1 MTWDEAG
8 YVTTFAQ
15 DVIAWQRRHGRN
27 GLPWQK
33 RDAYAVWVSEIML
46 QQTQVGTVIPYYE
59 RFMQRFPD
67 VSALAHAP
75 LDEVLAHWSGLGYY
89 SRARNLHGAASI
101 LSAHHGGDFPR
112 AISDVMALP
121 GVGRSTA
128 AAIMVFGFGER
139 HAILDG
145 NVKRVLARVCAIE
158 GYPGAKRVADRLWE
172 QAERFLPHGD
182 VEAYTQ
188 GLMDLGASV
197 CTRSRPRCGACP
209 VSRHCVALAQGR
221 VAALPQPRPRKVL
234 PHKRCGMIV
243 IEHEGALLLEK
254 RSAPGIWGGL
264 WCFPQVELDEDVA
277 ALCTS
282 RYGVHVEP
290 AQMLPTI
297 DHGFTHFRLT
307 ISPIRMR
314 ATSVTPCA
322 AEADRRWIRTST
334 IKESAVPAPV
344 LRIVELLARS

>member
-1 MTWDEAG
+1 
-8 YVTTFAQ
+8 VTTFAQ
-15 DVIAWQRRHGRN
+15 DVIAWQRRHGRS

-33 RDAYAVWVSEIML
+33 RDAYAVWISEIML

-67 VSALAHAP
+67 VATLAHAP

-89 SRARNLHGAASI
+89 SRARNLHLAASI
-101 LSAHHGGDFPR
+101 VSEHHGDRFPR
-112 AISDVMALP
+112 AAADVMALP
-121 GVGRSTA
+121 GIGRSTA

-158 GYPGAKRVADRLWE
+158 GYPGSKKVADRLWE
-172 QAERFLPHGD
+172 QAERFLPQRD

-188 GLMDLGASV
+188 GLMDLGATV
-197 CTRSRPRCGACP
+197 CTRARPRCGGCP

-221 VAALPQPRPRKVL
+221 VAELPRPRPRKVL

-277 ALCTS
+277 SLCTS
-282 RYGVHVEP
+282 RYGVHVGP
-290 AQMLPTI
+290 AEMLPAI

-307 ISPIRMR
+307 ISPMRMR
-314 ATSVTPCA
+314 ATSVALCA

-334 IKESAVPAPV
+334 IKEAGVPAPV
-344 LRIVELLARS
+344 LRIVELLAQS